1 MKLTLIIPGLCWL
14 DADDGREICKGL
26 QLPALEQLLGRG
38 QLQAQPATASQLL
51 QQLFGLEKLALAA
64 DLAAASGLDT
74 AGRHWLLADPVN
86 LRVDRDRAL
95 LGDVGI
101 MQLSQQEADA
111 LVASLNQLFAED
123 GFLFHAPTPQRWFL
137 SLPAATGAEFSAL
150 PDVIGND
157 INHHLPR
164 GSNGM
169 LWSRYLNELQMLL
182 YTHPVNDAR
191 EMRGEVPVNSLWL
204 WGEQSAAAARPTL
217 YHDRLLAADPLW
229 QHLATASGKPA
240 ELAPFAFSGLD
251 AAGDVLLQLDTVEAA
266 AQFRDAWGWREG
278 LQQLE
283 RDWFAPLLAAMQQRR
298 VQQLTIRSHGDAGFT
313 LNLRPGDLWRFWKR
327 PRPLATLYPQ

>member
-1 MKLTLIIPGLCWL
+1 MKLTLIIPGLSWL
-14 DADDGREICKGL
+14 DAHDGGEVCKGL
-26 QLPALEQLLGRG
+26 PLPALQQILGRG
-38 QLQAQPATASQLL
+38 QLQPQAVSASQLL
-51 QQLFGLEKLALAA
+51 QQTFHLPQLALAA
-64 DLAAASGLDT
+64 DLAAANGLEVT
-74 AGRHWLLADPVN
+74 GRHWLLADPVN

-101 MQLSQQEADA
+101 MNLAQQETDA
-111 LVASLNQLFAED
+111 LVASLNQLFGED
-123 GFLFHAPTPQRWFL
+123 GFAFHAPTPQRWFL
-137 SLPAATGAEFSAL
+137 SMPAASGAEFSAL

-157 INHHLPR
+157 IDEHLPR
-164 GSNGM
+164 GARGM

-191 EMRGEVPVNSLWL
+191 EARGEVPVSSVWL
-204 WGEQSAAAARPTL
+204 WGEQGGDSVRPTL
-217 YHDRLLAADPLW
+217 PHDCLLAADPLW
-229 QHLATASGKPA
+229 QHLAAAAGRPA

-251 AAGDVLLQLDTVEAA
+251 ATGDVLLQLDTLEAA

-283 RDWFAPLLAAMQQRR
+283 RDWFAPLLAAVQQRR
-298 VQQLTIRSHGDAGFT
+298 ISQLTIRCHGDAGFT

>member
-204 WGEQSAAAARPTL
+204 WGEQAGGSVRPSL
-217 YHDRLLAADPLW
+217 SHDQLLAADPLW
-229 QHLATASGKPA
+229 QHLAAAAGKPA
-240 ELAPFAFSGLD
+240 ELAPYAFSGLD

-298 VQQLTIRSHGDAGFT
+298 VQQLTIRCHGDAGFN

-327 PRPLATLYPQ
+327 PRQLAALYPQ